1 MIAAS
6 SSSSAVPPR
15 KLVIKPLK
23 TKPKLPEN
31 FEDDTW
37 AKLQAA
43 VRAVHAKQAVRH
55 SLEELY
61 RAVEDLCL
69 HSMAARAHER
79 LQRECEAHIDARLTT
94 LVQHQT
100 PDSQAFLALV
110 DGCWR
115 DHCEQMLTIRSVFLY
130 LDRTHV
136 MQSAAK
142 KSLWDMGLQL
152 FRAHLERRPEV
163 VTKTVAGLL
172 LLIEK
177 ERNGDQVERGLLH
190 SLLRMYHD
198 LGLYPSEFEGR
209 FVDATTRYYAAEAE
223 ARLAATDVPT
233 YLRHVDGRLAAEEA
247 RVQHYLQP
255 ATRRPLRQAAV
266 ATLLAAHVDAI
277 LEKGFV
283 ALMDASRV
291 DDLKRMY
298 HLFSLVGAH
307 ATSLRTAWS
316 KYVKKVGAEMVGDVE
331 REKNLVTEL
340 LGFKARLDAVHGGA
354 FESHE
359 LFAHSLKEGFECF
372 INTRQNKPAELVARY
387 IDGKLRAGNKGTS
400 DEELEDELDRAMT
413 LFR

>member
-1 MIAAS
+1 M
-6 SSSSAVPPR
+6 
-15 KLVIKPLK
+15 
-23 TKPKLPEN
+23 
-31 FEDDTW
+31 
-37 AKLQAA
+37 
-43 VRAVHAKQAVRH
+43 
-55 SLEELY
+55 
-61 RAVEDLCL
+61 
-69 HSMAARAHER
+69 
-79 LQRECEAHIDARLTT
+79 
-94 LVQHQT
+94 
-100 PDSQAFLALV
+100 
-110 DGCWR
+110 
-115 DHCEQMLTIRSVFLY
+115 
-130 LDRTHV
+130 
-136 MQSAAK
+136 
-142 KSLWDMGLQL
+142 
-152 FRAHLERRPEV
+152 
-163 VTKTVAGLL
+163 
-172 LLIEK
+172 
-177 ERNGDQVERGLLH
+177 
-190 SLLRMYHD
+190 
-198 LGLYPSEFEGR
+198 
-209 FVDATTRYYAAEAE
+209 
-223 ARLAATDVPT
+223 
-233 YLRHVDGRLAAEEA
+233 
-247 RVQHYLQP
+247 
-255 ATRRPLRQAAV
+255 

>member
-6 SSSSAVPPR
+6 SSSSAAPPR

-100 PDSQAFLALV
+100 PDSLAFLALV

-136 MQSAAK
+136 MQSAAPVIK
-142 KSLWDMGLQL
+142 GSAMFMKL
-152 FRAHLERRPEV
+152 F
-163 VTKTVAGLL
+163 
-172 LLIEK
+172 
-177 ERNGDQVERGLLH
+177 
-190 SLLRMYHD
+190 
-198 LGLYPSEFEGR
+198 EF
-209 FVDATTRYYAAEAE
+209 
-223 ARLAATDVPT
+223 
-233 YLRHVDGRLAAEEA
+233 
-247 RVQHYLQP
+247 
-255 ATRRPLRQAAV
+255 
-266 ATLLAAHVDAI
+266 
-277 LEKGFV
+277 
-283 ALMDASRV
+283 
-291 DDLKRMY
+291 
-298 HLFSLVGAH
+298 
-307 ATSLRTAWS
+307 
-316 KYVKKVGAEMVGDVE
+316 
-331 REKNLVTEL
+331 
-340 LGFKARLDAVHGGA
+340 
-354 FESHE
+354 
-359 LFAHSLKEGFECF
+359 
-372 INTRQNKPAELVARY
+372 
-387 IDGKLRAGNKGTS
+387 
-400 DEELEDELDRAMT
+400 
-413 LFR
+413 